1 MNYLAV
7 ENLTR
12 HYGDILLFDNISF
25 AINKDDKMA
34 LIARNGAGKSTLMN
48 LITGRDQTVNGSISF
63 SKHIRW
69 GYLEQDP
76 VLDGSKTIFDEIYA
90 ADNPLIKAVRAYEA
104 ALHTSNNA
112 QLQTAMEQMDY
123 YNAWDFESRVKQ
135 ILGQFKIFDLEQ
147 QIGNLSGGQKKRVA
161 FAKVLIDEPDF
172 LILDEPTNH
181 LDVEMIEWLEEY
193 LRRTQM
199 TLFLVT
205 HDRYFLDRICTSILE
220 LDNASLWPYT
230 GNYSV
235 YVEKR
240 RERYEAMQAEVDR
253 AKNLMRKEQE
263 WMRRQPKA
271 RTTKSKSRIN
281 SFYKLQE
288 VAGRN
293 FDQQQ
298 VTIET
303 GTQRLGK
310 KVLEF
315 KALYKS
321 FGDKKILDD
330 FTYTFNT
337 GERLGIIGANGA
349 GKSTFLNIITETI
362 KPDSGDVIHGETL
375 SVGYYRQDGMQLKE
389 DKKVIDIITDIA
401 EHLEVGG
408 RRISASQF
416 LEQFLFTPKMQQLYV
431 SRLSGGE
438 RKRLYLMTILM
449 KQPNFLILDEPTND
463 LDIMTLNVL
472 EEYLFN
478 FKGCVVI
485 VSHDRFF
492 MDKLVDHLFVFEGDG
507 IVSDFV
513 GTYSEYRD
521 FLKEEEV
528 AQRELSEQ
536 KQKTETPK
544 VAAQVPQSKLSFK
557 EKKELEQLDK
567 EIADLNSEK
576 LRIENELSS
585 GNVAHNE
592 LISKTNRVG
601 EIIAS
606 LDEKEMRWLELSE
619 K

>member
-1 MNYLAV
+1 MNYLTV

-12 HYGDILLFDNISF
+12 HYGETLLFDSISF
-25 AINKDDKMA
+25 AINQDDKVA
-34 LIARNGAGKSTLMN
+34 LIAKNGAGKSTLMN
-48 LITGRDQTVNGSISF
+48 LITGRDQTVNGTISF

-69 GYLEQDP
+69 GYLDQDP
-76 VLDGSKTIFDEIYA
+76 ELDGTKTIFDEIYA
-90 ADNPLIKAVRAYEA
+90 AENPLITAVREYES
-104 ALHTSNNA
+104 ALNQNDTVR
-112 QLQTAMEQMDY
+112 LQKTMEQMDY
-123 YNAWDFESRVKQ
+123 YKAWDFESKVKQ
-135 ILGQFKIFDLEQ
+135 ILGQFKIFDLTQ
-147 QIGNLSGGQKKRVA
+147 KIASLSGGQKKRVA

-181 LDVEMIEWLEEY
+181 LDVDMIEWLEEY
-193 LRRTQM
+193 LRRTKM
-199 TLFLVT
+199 TLFMVT

-220 LDNASLWPYT
+220 LDNAQLWPYS

-240 RERYEAMQAEVDR
+240 RERYESMQAEVDR
-253 AKNLMRKEQE
+253 AKNLMRREQE

-271 RTTKSKSRIN
+271 RTTKSKSRID

-288 VAGRN
+288 VASRN
-293 FDQQQ
+293 FDQKQ
-298 VTIET
+298 VNIET

-315 KALYKS
+315 KALHKS
-321 FGDKKILDD
+321 FGQKKILDD

-337 GERLGIIGANGA
+337 GEKLGIIGSNGT

-362 KPDSGDVIHGETL
+362 SPDSGDVIHGET
-375 SVGYYRQDGMQLKE
+375 VVIGYYRQDGLQLKE
-389 DKKVIDIITDIA
+389 DKKVIDVITDIA

-408 RRISASQF
+408 RRLSASQF
-416 LEQFLFTPKMQQLYV
+416 LEQFLFTPKMQQLYA

-472 EEYLFN
+472 EDYLSN
-478 FKGCVVI
+478 FKGCVII

-507 IVSDFV
+507 VISDFV
-513 GTYSEYRD
+513 GNYSDYRD
-521 FLKEEEV
+521 FLKEEEIQ
-528 AQRELSEQ
+528 QREEQ
-536 KQKTETPK
+536 QAKQKAVEKSEPQK
-544 VAAQVPQSKLSFK
+544 VAKLSFK
-557 EKKELEQLDK
+557 EKQELEQLEKD
-567 EIADLNSEK
+567 IAKLTDEKKQIEDDLA
-576 LRIENELSS
+576 S
-585 GNVAHNE
+585 GNVSHND
-592 LISKTNRVG
+592 LVGRSNRIG
-601 EIIAS
+601 EILAL
-606 LDEKEMRWLELSE
+606 LDEKELRWLELSE